1 MSFILDA
8 LRKSEH
14 ERQRQTG
21 PALVETPVAAP
32 ATRTNRWATAAIV
45 LLLINLVALGVV
57 LLTKSRGEK
66 EIETSTPQPI
76 VASAPP
82 AASADSTASATSAT
96 PAAASPAPPPDESS
110 TQAQASVTRA
120 APALPPMMRPAGH
133 PPVSSGRNPLR
144 EEIASDPTPS
154 ADAGL
159 AGAATPPPGPP
170 AVQSRGTVRPGTV
183 VYQSLP
189 EADALVP
196 SPADV
201 QTNEARAAS
210 NLPRADELAARMGGP
225 ELRLELHVYS
235 TRAAERMVFI
245 NSRQYRE
252 GDTTQEGAL
261 IEQITPDGVVM
272 SMNGRRF
279 LLPRE

>member
-32 ATRTNRWATAAIV
+32 AARTNRWATAAIV
-45 LLLINLVALGVV
+45 LLVVNLIAIGVV
-57 LLTKSRGEK
+57 LLTKSRDGK
-66 EIETSTPQPI
+66 DMSPPQ
-76 VASAPP
+76 ATAAGSQPP
-82 AASADSTASATSAT
+82 ASTGPTGS
-96 PAAASPAPPPDESS
+96 PAATTVPGAAPPPANDSA
-110 TQAQASVTRA
+110 TQARA
-120 APALPPMMRPAGH
+120 PVPPPAPQPTPMMRPAER
-133 PPVSSGRNPLR
+133 PPTMSSGRNPLR
-144 EEIASDPTPS
+144 EEIADEPMPS

-159 AGAATPPPGPP
+159 ASAAQPPPGPP

-189 EADALVP
+189 EADAVG
-196 SPADV
+196 SRSVGGAAS
-201 QTNEARAAS
+201 EAQSTS
-210 NLPRADELAARMGGP
+210 NLPRADELAVQGGP

-235 TRAAERMVFI
+235 TRPAERMVFI

-252 GDTTQEGAL
+252 GDTTPEGAH

-272 SMNGRRF
+272 SMNGNRF
-279 LLPRE
+279 LLSRE

>member
-170 AVQSRGTVRPGTV
+170 GPPGPPPGPPNPSGILNVCVESRSG
-183 VYQSLP
+183 LP
-189 EADALVP
+189 MVLAC
-196 SPADV
+196 S
-201 QTNEARAAS
+201 ARSSFCMAS
-210 NLPRADELAARMGGP
+210 GN
-225 ELRLELHVYS
+225 V
-235 TRAAERMVFI
+235 
-245 NSRQYRE
+245 
-252 GDTTQEGAL
+252 
-261 IEQITPDGVVM
+261 ITDGVI
-272 SMNGRRF
+272 SLFR
-279 LLPRE
+279 